1 MRLGEGGGNGRRLW
15 WVKGLIWGD
24 MWGFFG
30 GGRRGERVEG
40 GERTYRLCRTLRRL
54 LEGEG

>member
-15 WVKGLIWGD
+15 VKGLILGGYV
-24 MWGFFG
+24 GFFL
-30 GGRRGERVEG
+30 EE
-40 GERTYRLCRTLRRL
+40 GERTYRLCRTLRRF